1 MLSIPVLE
9 ELPTKTDLRITFL
22 DEKFIRRELQKKQS
36 SEIPADLFHFE
47 QMTGV
52 LGQCVWEDHPSLR
65 SRRALYVGLGS
76 TLTLEDYR
84 QAAATA
90 RMALKP
96 WSLRSVILTFPPVI
110 PKRLS
115 VSEVAQAITEG
126 WVLASY
132 HFDRYK
138 KKTKYKEP
146 RLSFLVAD
154 KRGHAPVVRGIEK
167 GLLFVQA
174 TSLARDLVNT
184 PAAFNTPKDLME
196 SARAIA
202 QAHSSISFK
211 MFDETKLK
219 RMKAGGILAIGQGSM
234 HPPFLVHLIYKPKK
248 KAVKKIALV
257 GKAVTFDSGGLSLK
271 PADAMMSMKCD
282 MAGAATVLGIFSVLE
297 ELQVPFEVHGIFA
310 ACENMPSGHAIRPGD
325 IIKTLN
331 GTTIEIAN
339 TDAEG
344 RVTLADSLAYAT
356 KFSPDV
362 LMDFATLTGACL
374 VALGEEIAGVLST
387 TGNWKKRFLQAAET
401 TGEKMWELPLEKK
414 YEKLLES
421 DVADLRNISGSKYG
435 GVLTAGLF
443 LQHFVGKTPWIHV
456 DIAGPAFAEKMFEPY
471 IQKGGT
477 GFGVRSCLR
486 LLLS

>member
-96 WSLRSVILTFPPVI
+96 WSLRSVILTFPTVI

-132 HFDRYK
+132 HFDCYK

-154 KRGHAPVVRGIEK
+154 KRGHAP
-167 GLLFVQA
+167 
-174 TSLARDLVNT
+174 
-184 PAAFNTPKDLME
+184 
-196 SARAIA
+196 
-202 QAHSSISFK
+202 
-211 MFDETKLK
+211 
-219 RMKAGGILAIGQGSM
+219 
-234 HPPFLVHLIYKPKK
+234 
-248 KAVKKIALV
+248 
-257 GKAVTFDSGGLSLK
+257 
-271 PADAMMSMKCD
+271 
-282 MAGAATVLGIFSVLE
+282 
-297 ELQVPFEVHGIFA
+297 
-310 ACENMPSGHAIRPGD
+310 
-325 IIKTLN
+325 
-331 GTTIEIAN
+331 
-339 TDAEG
+339 
-344 RVTLADSLAYAT
+344 
-356 KFSPDV
+356 
-362 LMDFATLTGACL
+362 
-374 VALGEEIAGVLST
+374 
-387 TGNWKKRFLQAAET
+387 
-401 TGEKMWELPLEKK
+401 
-414 YEKLLES
+414 
-421 DVADLRNISGSKYG
+421 
-435 GVLTAGLF
+435 
-443 LQHFVGKTPWIHV
+443 
-456 DIAGPAFAEKMFEPY
+456 
-471 IQKGGT
+471 
-477 GFGVRSCLR
+477 
-486 LLLS
+486 